1 MDPPRTPSTNQTH
14 SVAWLGSAVVERK
27 EKTTNKTTKTDG
39 KGFMH
44 LWAGDGEKLS
54 SSTRAGWLGFAC
66 SGVLRNKMRRVD
78 RILGMGVFGAS
89 DHMAERNE
97 SLTTQNH
104 DKTGGL
110 FVFFFFFFFAIGKV
124 RWKGMGVGGGCKDI
138 SLGGCLFGA
147 LSLSLSS
154 FIFHCLVRG
163 VPFTDE
169 EWRFPQSGK
178 YVMRTGSG
186 DTQGRGAGHTTDTG
200 KDDQTNSLLNSA
212 SRRTQE
218 TQGEKKMQLTIP
230 QRKLKNSYSLSNETR
245 GHDESEPAYPRPPV

>member
-39 KGFMH
+39 KGFIH
-44 LWAGDGEKLS
+44 LWAGDGAKLS

-110 FVFFFFFFFAIGKV
+110 FVFFFFSAIGKV

-147 LSLSLSS
+147 LSLSLL
-154 FIFHCLVRG
+154 FHFLLFGQGGSVYRREMEVSAKRKVCNEDRV
-163 VPFTDE
+163 
-169 EWRFPQSGK
+169 WR
-178 YVMRTGSG
+178 
-186 DTQGRGAGHTTDTG
+186 
-200 KDDQTNSLLNSA
+200 
-212 SRRTQE
+212 
-218 TQGEKKMQLTIP
+218 
-230 QRKLKNSYSLSNETR
+230 
-245 GHDESEPAYPRPPV
+245 YPRQRSRTHDRHGKG

>member
-1 MDPPRTPSTNQTH
+1 MEPELFLFFFLFSPPLPFFISFLFPLKARLWSVSDGSMDPPRTPSTNQTH

-110 FVFFFFFFFAIGKV
+110 FVFFFFFFRDREGSLE
-124 RWKGMGVGGGCKDI
+124 RHGGG
-138 SLGGCLFGA
+138 GW
-147 LSLSLSS
+147 
-154 FIFHCLVRG
+154 V
-163 VPFTDE
+163 
-169 EWRFPQSGK
+169 
-178 YVMRTGSG
+178 
-186 DTQGRGAGHTTDTG
+186 
-200 KDDQTNSLLNSA
+200 
-212 SRRTQE
+212 
-218 TQGEKKMQLTIP
+218 
-230 QRKLKNSYSLSNETR
+230 
-245 GHDESEPAYPRPPV
+245 